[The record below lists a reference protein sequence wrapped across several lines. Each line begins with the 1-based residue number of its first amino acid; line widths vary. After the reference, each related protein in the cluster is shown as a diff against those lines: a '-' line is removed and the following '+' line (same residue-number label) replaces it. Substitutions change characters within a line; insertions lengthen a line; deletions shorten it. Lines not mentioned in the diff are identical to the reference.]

1 MKDYTTIPLDKV
13 AERFTAFGIDECQSS
28 SKLYHQLVGRIA
40 ADHEMLELAAHVT
53 TGQPIPN
60 SFLAS
65 VHYLLLL
72 DPTLPL
78 ARYYPSVSGLAS
90 EEIPYDMFR
99 AFVIENKKQIIDLI
113 STRLVQ
119 TNVIGRCSY
128 MAAIFSKII
137 ADHPTQHVTTIDIG
151 TSAGLTLNWDQYE
164 YHYSNG
170 MTIGHSEAKVNSEI
184 RGGELQPF
192 SLPQQAIR
200 KIGIDQNV
208 IDPTDPADARWL
220 RALIWP
226 DQLERFAAMEAA
238 LQIDDLKRIEFIE
251 ADGVS
256 DFERVIASVPKDD
269 LLIVYCTHAMYQFP
283 MEIRTD
289 FWEMMDRQGGKRDMY
304 FLLVEGIQSLR
315 QKYISENSV
324 AELTSYTG
332 GAKTQQLMAEAN
344 SHGKWF
350 IWHV

>member
-1 MKDYTTIPLDKV
+1 MKDHTAIPLEKV

-28 SKLYHQLVGRIA
+28 SKLYHQLVDRIA
-40 ADHEMLELAAHVT
+40 TDTEMLEIAAHVT
-53 TGQPIPN
+53 AGQPIPN
-60 SFLAS
+60 SFLAA

-72 DPTLPL
+72 DPSLPL
-78 ARYYPSVSGLAS
+78 ARYYPSVSGQTS

-99 AFVIENKKQIIDLI
+99 AFVIENKTMIIDLI

-128 MAAIFSKII
+128 MAAIFSLII
-137 ADHPTQHVTTIDIG
+137 VEHPGLQVTTIDIG

-164 YHYSNG
+164 YLYSNG
-170 MTIGHSEAKVNSEI
+170 MTIGHSKAKVLCEV
-184 RGGELQPF
+184 RGGNLPPFTLPEQP
-192 SLPQQAIR
+192 IK

-208 IDPTDPADARWL
+208 MDPTDPGDARWL

-251 ADGVS
+251 ADSVS
-256 DFERVIASVPKDD
+256 DFERVIASVPVDD

-283 MEIRTD
+283 MEMRTA
-289 FWEMMDRQGGKRDMY
+289 FWEMLDRQGSKRDMY

-315 QKYISENSV
+315 EKYNSENSV
-324 AELTSYTG
+324 AELTSYNG
-332 GAKTQQLMAEAN
+332 GIKTQRLMAEAN

-350 IWHV
+350 IWRG